1 MLFQPRS
8 GIRMQ
13 LRAQACEV
21 YAFAERL
28 GGADSPPWQRRG
40 GRAIKKYPRSIERRG
55 RGGSFKLQ
63 NSFFERTT
71 PSAPIRWLRDN
82 FLTGAATPPCQ
93 GGDFASTPT
102 FGNSSRRSQT
112 TATVHPVFKQP
123 LHLISQRRNT
133 EIVKDLGGKRS
144 NQNPTGLVLAN
155 TAALEIKDRVL
166 IDLPNRRTVNTA
178 NIVRTNLELWLRVDL
193 GPLRQQEILAV
204 LYRIGLLRIL
214 ANRNCAIEHAGGIP
228 GEQAFI
234 QLATR
239 SMGLSMIDMRVVID
253 EPAAAGGKQ
262 SVQRAV

>member
-82 FLTGAATPPCQ
+82 FLTGAATPPLPRK
-93 GGDFASTPT
+93 GLRF
-102 FGNSSRRSQT
+102 NSHVRQLQPAVTNDRYSSSSLQT
-112 TATVHPVFKQP
+112 TAPSDLAAPEHGDRQG
-123 LHLISQRRNT
+123 SRRQT
-133 EIVKDLGGKRS
+133 
-144 NQNPTGLVLAN
+144 
-155 TAALEIKDRVL
+155 LESESDWPR
-166 IDLPNRRTVNTA
+166 P
-178 NIVRTNLELWLRVDL
+178 
-193 GPLRQQEILAV
+193 RQH
-204 LYRIGLLRIL
+204 RG
-214 ANRNCAIEHAGGIP
+214 
-228 GEQAFI
+228 
-234 QLATR
+234 
-239 SMGLSMIDMRVVID
+239 S
-253 EPAAAGGKQ
+253 
-262 SVQRAV
+262 